1 MKIHGGQ
8 IPAGAVREKAVV
20 RISRPGGG
28 FRGAALE
35 ESRQCRIP
43 VTDATHCG
51 RRVSASEGEGTAEFV
66 GRAWIIAPR
75 AWPRADV
82 LEHDGA
88 ARDLPLEAA

>member
-1 MKIHGGQ
+1 MKIHAGQ
-8 IPAGAVREKAVV
+8 IPARAVREKAVV

-28 FRGAALE
+28 LRGPALE

-43 VTDATHCG
+43 VIGATHCG
-51 RRVSASEGEGTAEFV
+51 RRVSAGEGEGTAEMV
-66 GRAWIIAPR
+66 GHASIIAPR